1 MKIYYNDTYI
11 DVTLEDDAKATAELM
26 GDDVVQLHYKLPEWL
41 EIPVGAKIEW
51 QGKEYIMYED
61 MEFTEN
67 GTRSW
72 DYQLKFCPPEYQL
85 KHWKMRNPID
95 NRLQY
100 TISVTPKMYIEHI
113 VDALN
118 KRDSGWRVGK
128 VIDAPEQVVAFDHT
142 FIWDSLI
149 ENADLFKTEME
160 IVGQTINFCK
170 IEKNKNNPLPLA
182 YGKGNGFVPGV
193 GRKNTSD
200 KVPFTTLFVQ
210 GGEQNINYSTYR
222 SRFLLLPKRQSV
234 AYDGEKF
241 DHEEGFNSSTSR
253 IYDSSADGLSIT
265 RQGVANNN
273 NEDSL
278 DLSSIYPNRLET
290 ILRVDVVDANKYWYD
305 IVIDAPAT
313 LDYRNCQ
320 IAGET
325 PTITFQS
332 GMLGGKTFDLETKG
346 NGEIICEQVKEGDK
360 HIGWKLQLVPTEID
374 GLMMPGEQ
382 GYIPVVG
389 DTLRLFG
396 ITLPQEYICDNINR
410 SGASWDLFREAAK
423 YMYDNEDK
431 KFTFNGTLQAKWVRE
446 NYLNVMGYLTPGSY
460 ILFRDEQFDQEGVMV
475 RVTAVSYPLN
485 NPYEVELTISNEVE
499 GKTAG
504 SALRGLEQEKVKI
517 PAREQDIIQ
526 YTQRGFRDVKET
538 TNMLAQAIQGYD
550 DGIKPI
556 FVQTMQQIVGDEHLQ
571 YVFVDSLSQSANQ
584 KSPVVNYDDTTKQI
598 TMPQQYIQHRTL
610 GITDIAPTHEYKM
623 WRLNAYTSAV
633 LSDADKAYYLYIK
646 AQKSSQTA
654 NIVLS
659 EAVLQDTSTAYLLL
673 FAIVNKENGGTRS
686 IVTLNGY
693 TEVLP
698 GRITTDK
705 IMSADGNTYFDLVNN
720 KIGGTIDFVN
730 GLISGLILMKNKNN
744 EVTAGLSGMLD
755 TQFGY
760 GGLKDVAFASG
771 IKNYGSTNNANPV
784 DAVVALT
791 HQGYNSK
798 IGVFRVDEQ
807 GIVVTSPDYTK
818 QIVISNGSY
827 DDYKPYSINAA
838 DDFVFRKTDAY
849 NTTPIVEPLGDSIL
863 EGQRIALNVLAENF
877 EEIRNNGEY
886 AYITNN
892 KYNSSQPVE
901 NYTMKRTY
909 TVDSSHASP
918 ITRSGNYAISGE
930 IASPSNS
937 IHLYRSEY
945 SQIGTMQLVAYVKLT
960 VTPQLLIEKYD
971 INDIYINNEIVP
983 LTSTNNE
990 LILNCRE
997 RPSEGKEVNI
1007 EQESRMTIQS
1017 TNISLT
1023 GGNSYS
1029 VRLQLNYAI
1038 DYFCLMESRAQ
1049 IPATRYITLT
1059 VENTLIPEE
1068 LKLTQQLQTLFISP
1082 EGIKLPNGNIVN
1094 GN

>member
-1 MKIYYNDTYI
+1 
-11 DVTLEDDAKATAELM
+11 
-26 GDDVVQLHYKLPEWL
+26 L

-51 QGKEYIMYED
+51 QGKEYIMYES
-61 MEFTEN
+61 MEFTKN

-72 DYQLKFCPPEYQL
+72 DYQLKFYPPEYQL
-85 KHWKMRNPID
+85 KHWKMRNPED

-100 TISVTPKMYIEHI
+100 TISVTPKLYIEHI
-113 VDALN
+113 VEALN

-170 IEKNKNNPLPLA
+170 IEKNKDNPLPLA

-200 KVPFTTLFVQ
+200 KVPFSTLFVQ
-210 GGEQNINYSTYR
+210 GGEQNINYSTYA

-253 IYDSSADGLSIT
+253 IYESSADGLSIT

-332 GMLGGKTFDLETKG
+332 GMLGGKTFNLATND
-346 NGEIICEQVKEGDK
+346 NGVLICEQVKEGDK
-360 HIGWKLQLVPTEID
+360 HIGWKLQIVPTEID

-382 GYIPVVG
+382 GYIPEER

-431 KFTFNGTLQAKWVRE
+431 KFTFNGTLQAKWVRD
-446 NYLNVMGYLTPGSY
+446 NYLNVMGYLVPGSY

-550 DGIKPI
+550 EGIKPI
-556 FVQTMQQIVGDEHLQ
+556 FVQTMQTIVGDEKLQ
-571 YVFVDSLSQSANQ
+571 YEFTDSSYAN
-584 KSPVVNYDDTTKQI
+584 VVASIINYNEQKQI
-598 TMPQQYIQHRTL
+598 VMPQQYIRHRTL
-610 GITDIAPTHEYKM
+610 GITTIAPTHDYLH
-623 WRLNAYTSAV
+623 WRISSYTSAI
-633 LSDADKAYYLYIK
+633 LSDVDKAYYLYVK
-646 AQKSSQTA
+646 ASKDTTGA
-654 NIVLS
+654 TMYLS
-659 EAVLQDTSTAYLLL
+659 EEPMQDTSSYYYLL
-673 FAIVNKENGGTRS
+673 FAIINKENNGTRS
-686 IVTLNGY
+686 IVTLNSY
-693 TEVLP
+693 TEILP

-705 IMSADGNTYFDLVNN
+705 IVSADGQTYFDLN
-720 KIGGTIDFVN
+720 KNEIGGTINFKD
-730 GLISGLILMKNKNN
+730 GLISGDIEAKKKIW
-744 EVTAGLSGMLD
+744 TP
-755 TQFGY
+755 
-760 GGLKDVAFASG
+760 ASG
-771 IKNYGSTNNANPV
+771 ISG
-784 DAVVALT
+784 
-791 HQGYNSK
+791 
-798 IGVFRVDEQ
+798 DEN
-807 GIVVTSPDYTK
+807 DN
-818 QIVISNGSY
+818 ISIWGGGSY
-827 DDYKPYSINAA
+827 EQAKAYLEKIAQNPDYKPTEEEYRDFANFIVSRDGKLFMKGFIVASDGIFRGTIEATDGVIKNIYSPNH
-838 DDFVFRKTDAY
+838 
-849 NTTPIVEPLGDSIL
+849 
-863 EGQRIALNVLAENF
+863 NF
-877 EEIRNNGEY
+877 EINEDGNVSIIGD
-886 AYITNN
+886 ITSSTERKKIKISSND
-892 KYNSSQPVE
+892 NSLSLIKDEEVVAKLKIEEFDGSEQGALELKHELSQ
-901 NYTMKRTY
+901 
-909 TVDSSHASP
+909 
-918 ITRSGNYAISGE
+918 
-930 IASPSNS
+930 
-937 IHLYRSEY
+937 HLYESFLSASNLDLRH
-945 SQIGTMQLVAYVKLT
+945 
-960 VTPQLLIEKYD
+960 
-971 INDIYINNEIVP
+971 INDSNNIIGRAH
-983 LTSTNNE
+983 LDTNRLSFKHLNGGADIGIILSGKNLRYSFQIMSNMFLSRDEANKGE
-990 LILNCRE
+990 LFLSDAGVLCI
-997 RPSEGKEVNI
+997 KKDD
-1007 EQESRMTIQS
+1007 
-1017 TNISLT
+1017 
-1023 GGNSYS
+1023 SY
-1029 VRLQLNYAI
+1029 Y
-1038 DYFCLMESRAQ
+1038 E
-1049 IPATRYITLT
+1049 
-1059 VENTLIPEE
+1059 
-1068 LKLTQQLQTLFISP
+1068 
-1082 EGIKLPNGNIVN
+1082 
-1094 GN
+1094 

>member
-11 DVTLEDDAKATAELM
+11 DVTLEDDAKVSCELM

-51 QGKEYIMYED
+51 QGKVYIMYEA
-61 MEFTEN
+61 MEFTKN

-72 DYQLKFCPPEYQL
+72 DYQLKFYPPEYKL
-85 KHWKMRNPID
+85 KHWKMRNPQD

-100 TISVTPKMYIEHI
+100 TISVTPRMYIEHI
-113 VDALN
+113 VEALN
-118 KRDSGWRVGK
+118 KRDNGWRVGK

-149 ENADLFKTEME
+149 ENADVFKTEME

-170 IEKNKNNPLPLA
+170 IEKNKDNPLPLA

-200 KVPFTTLFVQ
+200 KVPFSTLFVQ
-210 GGEQNINYSTYR
+210 GGEKNINFSTYH
-222 SRFLLLPKRQSV
+222 SRFLLLPKSASL

-241 DHEEGFNSSTSR
+241 SDEDGFNSSTSR
-253 IYDSSADGLSIT
+253 IYTSSADGLSIT
-265 RQGVANNN
+265 RQGATNNN

-305 IVIDAPAT
+305 IVIDAPAN
-313 LDYRNCQ
+313 LDYRNYQ
-320 IAGET
+320 IGGET
-325 PTITFQS
+325 ATITFQS
-332 GMLGGKTFDLETKG
+332 GMLGGKTFDLETND
-346 NGEIICEQVKEGDK
+346 NGVLICEQVKEGDT
-360 HIGWKLQLVPTEID
+360 HFGWKLQLVPTEID
-374 GLMMPGEQ
+374 GYMMPGEG
-382 GYIPVVG
+382 GYIPAVG

-396 ITLPQEYICDNINR
+396 ITLPQEYLCDNVNK
-410 SGASWDLFREAAK
+410 SGASWEMFREAIK

-431 KFTFNGTLQAKWVRE
+431 KFTFTGELQPKWVRE
-446 NYLNVMGYLTPGSY
+446 NYNNVMGYLTPGSY
-460 ILFRDEQFDQEGVMV
+460 ILFSDEQFEEQGVMV

-550 DGIKPI
+550 EGIKPI

-571 YVFVDSLSQSANQ
+571 YVFVDSLAQEANQ
-584 KSPVVNYDDTTKQI
+584 VSPIVNYDDTTKQI

-610 GITDIAPTHEYKM
+610 GIATIAPTHEYKM
-623 WRLNAYTSAV
+623 WQIGSYTSAV

-659 EAVLQDTSTAYLLL
+659 EEVLQDTSTAYLLL

-705 IMSADGNTYFDLVNN
+705 IMSADGKTYFDLVNN
-720 KIGGTIDFVN
+720 QIGGTIDFVN
-730 GLISGLILMKNKNN
+730 GLISGLILLKNDNK
-744 EVTAGLSGMLD
+744 EVTAGLSGSLGMK
-755 TQFGY
+755 FGY

-791 HQGYNSK
+791 HNGYNSK
-798 IGVFRVDEQ
+798 IGIFQVEEQ
-807 GIVVTSPDYTK
+807 GIVITSHDNTK
-818 QIVISNGSY
+818 QIVITNDSPDNYRGY
-827 DDYKPYSINAA
+827 NIYSI
-838 DDFVFRKTDAY
+838 DDFMFTKTDAY
-849 NTTPIVEPLGDSIL
+849 NTTPNVVPLGDAIKDGHDISINL
-863 EGQRIALNVLAENF
+863 LLENF
-877 EEIRNNGEY
+877 EELNSGRGY

-892 KYNSSQPVE
+892 KYNSAYPITD
-901 NYTMKRTY
+901 YTIKRTY
-909 TVDSSHASP
+909 TIDSSYISP
-918 ITRSGNYAISGE
+918 VEKSGNYRIGGKF
-930 IASPSNS
+930 PSVRNT
-937 IHLYRSEY
+937 IELKRIENEL
-945 SQIGTMQLVAYVKLT
+945 IGTMPLIAYVK
-960 VTPQLLIEKYD
+960 VEITPQLYIERYD
-971 INDIYINNEIVP
+971 INGGFVSSEIINLSCINNILELNYNEEPYEGERVNYP
-983 LTSTNNE
+983 EEQKLTINPIE
-990 LILNCRE
+990 LTL
-997 RPSEGKEVNI
+997 S
-1007 EQESRMTIQS
+1007 
-1017 TNISLT
+1017 
-1023 GGNSYS
+1023 GGASYS
-1029 VRLQLNYAI
+1029 IRLKLDYEI
-1038 DYFCLMESRAQ
+1038 DYFCLMESRVA
-1049 IPATRYITLT
+1049 INPARTITLDVSNKIIPDVVNIQQQIKT
-1059 VENTLIPEE
+1059 LLITPDGIENI
-1068 LKLTQQLQTLFISP
+1068 
-1082 EGIKLPNGNIVN
+1082 N
-1094 GN
+1094 